1 MVIVPIRKNC
11 KSEMKRFCW
20 WQLVESAIL
29 LSVVA
34 NRFTFNLKRL
44 FHLSSLNF
52 FFLERKHNPS
62 SHHGATDHVPEKKF
76 KSEALLSTLTSDA
89 SKENTPGSLN
99 CLTFYYFWIEGREI
113 QLYVC
118 FLLFFFFFNIY
129 QRPIHFPLGFSVI
142 LKMRN
147 CRHCYS
153 SVLCMKLIGFVVIWQ
168 LCVGCFFLFTLLGR
182 G

>member
-1 MVIVPIRKNC
+1 MSPSIFIRFSSKCWKNWHGWMVIVPIRKNC
-11 KSEMKRFCW
+11 KSEIKRFCW

-34 NRFTFNLKRL
+34 NRSTFNLKRL

-118 FLLFFFFFNIY
+118 FLLFFFLIY
-129 QRPIHFPLGFSVI
+129 IRDPYTSLWDFQSF
-142 LKMRN
+142 
-147 CRHCYS
+147 
-153 SVLCMKLIGFVVIWQ
+153 
-168 LCVGCFFLFTLLGR
+168 
-182 G
+182 